1 MNLPEGGL
9 RIDPV
14 NEPDTKL
21 PQTEAA
27 PRKRKPGGGVARLV
41 VTQGP
46 STGKSLLL
54 TRARATVGRH
64 PTNDLVLDDPRVSA
78 THLELERRD
87 EGRLLVRDLA
97 TTNGTFIGA
106 HCVLEAELG
115 PGALLRVGESSIRLE
130 IDDRA
135 EPEQGSEA
143 ARFGSLLGASPEM
156 RELFATLGRVAP
168 APLTVL
174 VQGEAGT
181 GKETLGRAIHESS
194 PRRAGPFVVVDVA
207 NLPGTL
213 AESLLFGHEQG
224 AFAGADDARHEG
236 AFERAHGGTLFVND
250 VGELPLELQPRLLR
264 VLETRSIERVG
275 GTETVGVDFRLVAAT
290 HKDLRAEI
298 DAGRFRED
306 LFYRLAEAR
315 VFLPPLRARPA
326 DIPLLARHFL
336 DELQTAEHPL
346 AISEEALASLSRR
359 RWPGNV
365 RELRSVL
372 ARAAALSADGTIA
385 AADLAGEGFGFRG
398 STAEREPLDLT
409 GTFAEAKARAVE
421 RFEAAY
427 LELLLRRCGGN
438 LSKASRQADIA
449 RNHLRAL
456 LKKRGLYAPGES

>member
-1 MNLPEGGL
+1 MA
-9 RIDPV
+9 
-14 NEPDTKL
+14 EPDPKL

-27 PRKRKPGGGVARLV
+27 PRKRRPGGGVARLV

-46 STGKSLLL
+46 SAGKSLLL

-87 EGRLLVRDLA
+87 EGRLLVQDLR
-97 TTNGTFIGA
+97 TTNGTFIGP
-106 HCVLEAELG
+106 HRVLEAELG
-115 PGALLRVGESSIRLE
+115 PGALLRLGESSIRLE

-143 ARFGSLLGASPEM
+143 ARFGGLLGASPEM
-156 RELFATLGRVAP
+156 RELFATLARVAP
-168 APLTVL
+168 TPLTVL
-174 VQGEAGT
+174 VQGETGT
-181 GKETLGRAIHESS
+181 GKEELGRAIHASS
-194 PRRAGPFVVVDVA
+194 ARREGPFVVLDVA
-207 NLPGTL
+207 NIPGTL
-213 AESLLFGHEQG
+213 AETLLFGHEQG
-224 AFAGADDARHEG
+224 AFAGADARHEG

-250 VGELPLELQPRLLR
+250 VGELPLDLQQRLLR
-264 VLETRSIERVG
+264 VLETGAIARVG
-275 GTETVGVDFRLVAAT
+275 GAEPVGVDFRLVAAT
-290 HKDLRAEI
+290 PRDLRAEI

-336 DELQTAEHPL
+336 DELGTPDRPL
-346 AISEEALASLSRR
+346 SISDEALASLSRR

-365 RELRSVL
+365 RELRSVV
-372 ARAAALSADGTIA
+372 ARAAALSADGAIA
-385 AADLAGEGFGFRG
+385 EADLAGEGFGFRG
-398 STAEREPLDLT
+398 SVAEREPLDLA
-409 GTFAEAKARAVE
+409 GTFAEAKGRAVE

-456 LKKRGLYAPGES
+456 LKKRGLYDPGDT